1 MVGIVISLFCPK
13 EARVQALSKI
23 VLVAD
28 YIGYLIGRLVRMR
41 SS

>member
-1 MVGIVISLFCPK
+1 MVGIVISLFWPK

-28 YIGYLIGRLVRMR
+28 YIYWVLDW
-41 SS
+41 